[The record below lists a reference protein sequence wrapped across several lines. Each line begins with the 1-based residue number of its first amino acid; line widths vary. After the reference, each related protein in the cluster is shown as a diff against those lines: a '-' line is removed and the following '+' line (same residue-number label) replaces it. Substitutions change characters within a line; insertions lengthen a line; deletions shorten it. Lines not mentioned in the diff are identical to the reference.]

1 MKKIAVLFADGTEE
15 LEGLTPVDL
24 LRRAGATCD
33 IISVDKEFLTG
44 SHNIV
49 IKSDK
54 NINEISFCDYDA
66 VIVPGGMPGA
76 VNISRCD
83 KAVEFIRKL
92 RNDKKLVA
100 SICASPAV
108 VLAQN
113 NLLNDN
119 KATCYPAPQFVELMG
134 ENYEQKEVQVS
145 NTLIT
150 ANGPKSAFS
159 FSLEIIKYLGLDIK
173 F

>member
-24 LRRAGATCD
+24 LRRAGAECQ
-33 IISVDKEFLTG
+33 IVSVGKDFLTG

-49 IKSDK
+49 VKADK
-54 NINEISFCDYDA
+54 NIEEINFYDYDA
-66 VIVPGGMPGA
+66 VVIPGGMPGA
-76 VNISRCD
+76 VNIANCK
-83 KAVEFIRKL
+83 KAVEFIKEL
-92 RNDKKLVA
+92 RANGKLVA

-113 NLLNDN
+113 NLLNGD

-134 ENYEQKEVQVS
+134 ENYVQSEVEVS
-145 NTLIT
+145 NSLIT
-150 ANGPKSAFS
+150 ANGPKSAFN

>member
-24 LRRAGATCD
+24 LRRAGAECD
-33 IISVDKEFLTG
+33 IVSVQNEYLTG
-44 SHNIV
+44 SHGIV
-49 IKSDK
+49 VKSDK
-54 NINEISFCDYDA
+54 NIKQICSSDYDA
-66 VIVPGGMPGA
+66 VVIPGGMPGA
-76 VNISRCD
+76 VNIANCD
-83 KAVEFIRKL
+83 KAVEFITKL

-113 NLLNDN
+113 KLLNND
-119 KATCYPAPQFVELMG
+119 KATCYPLAQFIELMG
-134 ENYEQKEVQVS
+134 ENYVEKDVQVS
-145 NTLIT
+145 SALIT
-150 ANGPKSAFS
+150 ANGPKSAFT

>member
-1 MKKIAVLFADGTEE
+1 M
-15 LEGLTPVDL
+15 
-24 LRRAGATCD
+24 LRRAGAECD
-33 IISVDKEFLTG
+33 IVSVKGEYLTG
-44 SHNIV
+44 SHKIV
-49 IKSDK
+49 IKADK
-54 NINEISFCDYDA
+54 EINQINFNEYDA
-66 VIVPGGMPGA
+66 VVIPGGMPGA
-76 VNISRCD
+76 VNIANCD

-113 NLLNDN
+113 NLLNND
-119 KATCYPAPQFVELMG
+119 KATCYPASQFIELMG
-134 ENYEQKEVQVS
+134 ENYVEKDVQVS
-145 NTLIT
+145 NALIT
-150 ANGPKSAFS
+150 ANGPKSAFT

>member
-1 MKKIAVLFADGTEE
+1 MKKVAVLFADGTEE

-33 IISVDKEFLTG
+33 IVSVDKEYLTG

-49 IKSDK
+49 VKSDK

-66 VIVPGGMPGA
+66 VVVPGGMPGA
-76 VNISRCD
+76 VNIANCKR
-83 KAVEFIRKL
+83 AVEFIKSL
-92 RNDKKLVA
+92 RNDNKLVA

-108 VLAQN
+108 VLAKN
-113 NLLNDN
+113 NLLGLDT
-119 KATCYPAPQFVELMG
+119 ATCYPAPQFIQLMG
-134 ENYEQKEVQVS
+134 EKYVQTDVQVS
-145 NTLIT
+145 NNLIT
-150 ANGPKSAFS
+150 ANGPKSAFN